1 MFDCGDLEQ
10 MPEGGY
16 CFGNKTYI
24 RDQLRE
30 LVDGDIL
37 VMNARKVGMN
47 VDPRACVILYQGR
60 NITASLTDALMREN
74 RLKIAESG
82 DLLFCSGKQAKDWT
96 IWDLERSGGYFELKQ
111 PFWKLQE
118 NILGCLRK
126 CDSFKG
132 EADQLCFKESDYE
145 PGPDR
150 DGKMVRYVSI
160 YDGRSKYSN
169 NITNSLIEKLIDLE
183 LLYEKGGVYLPRD
196 SAEADVGGDYQ
207 AVQAIFNLLKFFI
220 PLLAAAG
227 LVWMFFG
234 NVAAVLLLAGGTVYY
249 AVMRYRVS
257 HYTRT
262 QRRKGEN
269 LEERILYIV
278 KWAALAVLGLYVG
291 VILLNGIGFLAP
303 VLILLYAV
311 GNYKKRYGRH

>member
-24 RDQLRE
+24 RDHLRE

-96 IWDLERSGGYFELKQ
+96 LWDLEKSGGYLELKQ
-111 PFWKLQE
+111 PLWKLQE
-118 NILGCLRK
+118 NIRDCLRK

-145 PGPDR
+145 PGPDG

-160 YDGRSKYSN
+160 YDGSLKYSN

-196 SAEADVGGDYQ
+196 SAEADVGGT
-207 AVQAIFNLLKFFI
+207 IRL
-220 PLLAAAG
+220 
-227 LVWMFFG
+227 
-234 NVAAVLLLAGGTVYY
+234 
-249 AVMRYRVS
+249 YRLFSICSNFLFPFWRQPALCGCFSV
-257 HYTRT
+257 TW
-262 QRRKGEN
+262 Q
-269 LEERILYIV
+269 LCCCWQEERFIM
-278 KWAALAVLGLYVG
+278 
-291 VILLNGIGFLAP
+291 
-303 VLILLYAV
+303 
-311 GNYKKRYGRH
+311 R